1 MAELE
6 SVLEKRLIDQLC
18 LDESQW
24 TYRPDI
30 RTENQLWKN
39 FKYILEQN
47 NKAKLNGVSLSDSEF
62 EKIKNDLSNASFYDA
77 GKWLA
82 GENGRVYV
90 HVQRGNETL
99 HLVVMNN
106 EHIAGGT
113 SVYEVVNQFQ
123 AFKGELTF
131 ADTETKD
138 AVEEFISVLREV

>member
-24 TYRPDI
+24 TYQQDI
-30 RTENQLWKN
+30 RTEKQLW
-39 FKYILEQN
+39 
-47 NKAKLNGVSLSDSEF
+47 
-62 EKIKNDLSNASFYDA
+62 
-77 GKWLA
+77 
-82 GENGRVYV
+82 ENGRVY
-90 HVQRGNETL
+90 T
-99 HLVVMNN
+99 MM
-106 EHIAGGT
+106 
-113 SVYEVVNQFQ
+113 VNQFQ

>member
-24 TYRPDI
+24 TYQQDI
-30 RTENQLWKN
+30 RTEKQLC
-39 FKYILEQN
+39 
-47 NKAKLNGVSLSDSEF
+47 
-62 EKIKNDLSNASFYDA
+62 
-77 GKWLA
+77 
-82 GENGRVYV
+82 ENGRVYV
-90 HVQRGNETL
+90 HIQRGNETL

>member
-6 SVLEKRLIDQLC
+6 SVLERRLIDQLC
-18 LDESQW
+18 FDESQW

-30 RTENQLWKN
+30 RTEKQLW
-39 FKYILEQN
+39 
-47 NKAKLNGVSLSDSEF
+47 
-62 EKIKNDLSNASFYDA
+62 
-77 GKWLA
+77 
-82 GENGRVYV
+82 ENGRVYV

-123 AFKGELTF
+123 AFKSE
-131 ADTETKD
+131 D
-138 AVEEFISVLREV
+138 ISVLKEV

>member
-24 TYRPDI
+24 TYQQDI
-30 RTENQLWKN
+30 RTEKQLW
-39 FKYILEQN
+39 
-47 NKAKLNGVSLSDSEF
+47 
-62 EKIKNDLSNASFYDA
+62 
-77 GKWLA
+77 
-82 GENGRVYV
+82 ENGRVYV

-99 HLVVMNN
+99 HLVVMNH